1 MFGKTTSP
9 YYVRATPTVGHPKLP
24 LLFFFGKNRKTFSNS
39 SPSQVVIY
47 PKLGKTDSA
56 CAYMRAAIHTH
67 PPVLEEVEG
76 YKNNFVFLRIPDLSF
91 QDVEGYKHN

>member
-1 MFGKTTSP
+1 LSNFNSSPSQVVIVIFFWKKTE
-9 YYVRATPTVGHPKLP
+9 KI
-24 LLFFFGKNRKTFSNS
+24 FSNS

-56 CAYMRAAIHTH
+56 RVYICAQPSAAH

-91 QDVEGYKHN
+91 QEVEW

>member
-1 MFGKTTSP
+1 LS
-9 YYVRATPTVGHPKLP
+9 
-24 LLFFFGKNRKTFSNS
+24 NSNS
-39 SPSQVVIY
+39 SPSQVGIVIFLEKAEKIFFNSSPSHVVIY

-56 CAYMRAAIHTH
+56 RVYICTQRSVAH

-91 QDVEGYKHN
+91 QEA